1 METMKR
7 LLLLFVGAILIASCA
22 TDAKPGAARK
32 ADAIDGIEGKVWLL
46 AGYLPGT
53 GFIPIEPGHGT
64 TARLVFSKD
73 GTFSGTTGW
82 NDVHG
87 TWAAKGLGGKKAGGK
102 NHDSKGSYA
111 ISLTVTKM
119 TKMAPPGEVA
129 TRFERDLI
137 RLLKTSARIRPS
149 RDEFRLTDAKGTVI
163 LHYVFRKDGL

>member
-1 METMKR
+1 MEAMKR
-7 LLLLFVGAILIASCA
+7 LLLLCVGAILLVSCA
-22 TDAKPGAARK
+22 SSAKPGAARK

-64 TARLVFSKD
+64 TARIVFSKD

-82 NDVHG
+82 NDVYG
-87 TWAAKGLGGKKAGGK
+87 TWIAKGRGGKKS
-102 NHDSKGSYA
+102 DSKGSYA
-111 ISLTVTKM
+111 ISLAVIGM

-129 TRFERDLI
+129 MRFERDLI

>member
-7 LLLLFVGAILIASCA
+7 LLLLCVGAILLASCA
-22 TDAKPGAARK
+22 SNAKPGAVRK
-32 ADAIDGIEGKVWLL
+32 ASAIDGIEGKVWLL

-82 NDVHG
+82 NDVFG
-87 TWAAKGLGGKKAGGK
+87 TWTAKGRGGKTR
-102 NHDSKGSYA
+102 DSKGAYP
-111 ISLTVTKM
+111 ISLTVTGM

-129 TRFERDLI
+129 MRFERDLI
-137 RLLKTSARIRPS
+137 RLLKSSAQIRPS
-149 RDEFRLTDAKGTVI
+149 RDEFRLTDAKGTVL